1 MGFRISFESS
11 LCCLSSKFKDYFSF
25 PGLHLMEY
33 FGVASFELIFAGIKF
48 LSVSNFVSFE
58 LYRLVVVFGEI
69 SFTGSYGLPYVI
81 RIIFFESF
89 IISGFD
95 SLLLS
100 SRMRISM
107 ANFDS
112 KSISLRSLSGCCFCY
127 KFYYPPCP
135 PCVYCYFFDVLCSEF
150 RLVRILWGTNYASS
164 CACLKLYLDFDL
176 SLLLALLFYYWLV

>member
-1 MGFRISFESS
+1 MILWVDIWDLLCILGFRISFESS
-11 LCCLSSKFKDYFSF
+11 LCCFSSKFKDYFSF

-33 FGVASFELIFAGIKF
+33 FGVASFELIFAGMKF

-58 LYRLVVVFGEI
+58 LWRLVVVFGDI
-69 SFTGSYGLPYVI
+69 SLTGSYGLPYVM

-100 SRMRISM
+100 SLMRISM

-112 KSISLRSLSGCCFCY
+112 KSISLRSFSGCCFCY
-127 KFYYPPCP
+127 KFYCPWP
-135 PCVYCYFFDVLCSEF
+135 PCVYCYFFDVLCKEF
-150 RLVRILWGTNYASS
+150 RLVRILWGTS
-164 CACLKLYLDFDL
+164 CASIC
-176 SLLLALLFYYWLV
+176 A